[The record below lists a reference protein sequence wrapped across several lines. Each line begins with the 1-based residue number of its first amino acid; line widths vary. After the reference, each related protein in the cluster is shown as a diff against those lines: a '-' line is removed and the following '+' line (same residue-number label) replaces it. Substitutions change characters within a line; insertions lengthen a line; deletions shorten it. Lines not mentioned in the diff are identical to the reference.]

1 MLKAHNVSFGEVK
14 KLNIQVLIK
23 ELAKLS
29 KSEWDKLK
37 TNIDY
42 LYSIQIKKNE
52 KELFLDEDTIKNSLS
67 KCPYPIIH
75 QQSE

>member
-1 MLKAHNVSFGEVK
+1 MLKAHNVGFGEVK
-14 KLNIQVLIK
+14 KLNTQVLVN
-23 ELAKLS
+23 ELLKLS

-67 KCPYPIIH
+67 RCPHPIINKDF
-75 QQSE
+75 

>member
-1 MLKAHNVSFGEVK
+1 M
-14 KLNIQVLIK
+14 NIQVLVN
-23 ELAKLS
+23 ELLKLS

-67 KCPYPIIH
+67 KYPYPIIH